1 VAVDGLL
8 ERDGVLTSL
17 DGLLSDVAAGRSGA
31 LFVVGEAG
39 LGKTSLIE
47 YAGEQARARPLTV
60 GLGRGHPM
68 ETSLPFGLLAQA
80 LDDVGGRG
88 LLDEGGPGLSGDRG
102 DGGDRGDRAAR
113 FYGVLRWLQDRAG
126 TGIVLALDDLQWADA
141 DSLAVLSFVVRRAG
155 PLGIGVL
162 ACLRPWPPAAAE
174 AVAALAHEGH
184 GTVQVLAPLSP
195 AASGELLEARV
206 GHPLQQPVAARA
218 FALCAGNPLLLGQ
231 VAVAIGHGEE
241 LPAAA
246 KPGQA
251 GPGQSM
257 LLARF
262 ADLPTAG
269 MRCAQAA
276 SVLGTSFRPDVAVQ
290 LAMLGSAE
298 ADAALEALART
309 GLVRQGP
316 GAEAHFVHPL
326 VRQALYDELA
336 GPVRTRL
343 HARAF
348 ALLNARGIG
357 ARAAEH
363 AVLAGLAG
371 DPEAISVLERAGHS
385 ARRAGALEVAVT
397 RFDEAVAMAGDQAGT
412 GLLLARAEA
421 LLAAGRRQRAVD
433 ACRSLARP
441 QDLTADRTA
450 DLTPA
455 QRVTSLWML
464 GRALVMAGDHDQA
477 AETFNAAAGLA
488 AADDPAIAAEVLLD
502 AALCR
507 MRASGPGPA
516 LPVAARARELAD
528 RVGGTLAIRAAAD
541 WGQMAMLGGNPD
553 GMRAAEAAAPW
564 RLPPG
569 GPDADTRPMAAAGGW
584 GPVNMF
590 AYCARLVERFDEADR
605 AFAIGRAAA
614 DTSGAPVAITTLA
627 IGHSYTLCQMGRLD
641 EASAAIGV
649 AQNLV
654 ELVPQLESFAAVGN
668 AHICLH
674 TGLLDESAQWC
685 ARVEATAVPRGEW
698 LALLFLW
705 DVLGHRRL
713 REGALT
719 EACDL
724 YERLEK
730 SVRSMGIGEP
740 CLPPWPRHA
749 IAAHLAGGR
758 LADAQRLIDW
768 LDQAAQTLPCRFPR
782 IAAASGRAQ
791 LAELDGDAEGALR
804 HYQAALTLHE
814 QVGLPLE
821 LAETLLA
828 YGGFLRRSGQRAQAR
843 SVLTQAREVAT
854 AAGASWL
861 AGLAAAEFKV
871 AGGRRR
877 ARAPG
882 TLSAQERRVARLA
895 AAGAANAE
903 IGRQL
908 YISISTVETHLEHI
922 YAKLGIHSRYELIA
936 MAGDPRLEPGS
947 ELGGIPDAAAA
958 VAVPTSWQG
967 ERLLSTAPREMS
979 AS

>member
-1 VAVDGLL
+1 VSVGGLL
-8 ERDGVLTSL
+8 ERDAVVARLDSL
-17 DGLLSDVAAGRSGA
+17 LRGVAAGRSAA

-47 YAGEQARARPLTV
+47 YACDQARAVPLTV

-80 LDDVGGRG
+80 LDDVGGPG
-88 LLDEGGPGLSGDRG
+88 LLDEGGTGQPD
-102 DGGDRGDRAAR
+102 DRGDRAAR
-113 FYGVLRWLQDRAG
+113 FYGVLRWLQERAG
-126 TGIVLALDDLQWADA
+126 TGLVLALDDLHWADA
-141 DSLAVLSFVVRRAG
+141 DSLALLSFIGRRAG
-155 PLGIGVL
+155 PLGLGVL

-174 AVAALAHEGH
+174 AVAALAHEDH

-195 AASGELLEARV
+195 AASGALLEARV
-206 GHPLQQPVAARA
+206 GHPVAQPVVARA

-231 VAVAIGHGEE
+231 VAVALGQGEE
-241 LPAAA
+241 LPAPAEA
-246 KPGQA
+246 GQA
-251 GPGQSM
+251 LPGQSM

-262 ADLPTAG
+262 AGLPTAG

-276 SVLGTSFRPDVAVQ
+276 SVLGTSFQPDVAAQ
-290 LAMLGSAE
+290 LAMLNPAE
-298 ADAALEALART
+298 ADAALDALART
-309 GLVRQGP
+309 GLVRQGS
-316 GAEAHFVHPL
+316 GAEVHFVHPL

-397 RFDEAVAMAGDQAGT
+397 RFDEAVAMAGDLAGT
-412 GLLLARAEA
+412 GLLLERAEA
-421 LLAAGRRQRAVD
+421 LLAAGHRQRAVD
-433 ACRSLARP
+433 ACRSLARR
-441 QDLTADRTA
+441 QDLTAV
-450 DLTPA
+450 

-477 AETFNAAAGLA
+477 AEAFDAAAGLA
-488 AADDPAIAAEVLLD
+488 EADDPAVAAEVLLD

-516 LPVAARARELAD
+516 LPVAARARELAG
-528 RVGGTLAIRAAAD
+528 RVGGTLATRAAAA
-541 WGQMAMLGGNPD
+541 WGQMAMLGGDPE
-553 GMRAAEAAAPW
+553 GMAAAEAAAPW
-564 RLPPG
+564 RLPPA
-569 GPDADTRPMAAAGGW
+569 GPDAGTGELAAAGGW
-584 GPVNMF
+584 GPVNLF

-605 AFAIGRAAA
+605 AFAIGRARA
-614 DTSGAPVAITTLA
+614 DASEAPVAITTLA

-641 EASAAIGV
+641 EAGEAIGV

-668 AHICLH
+668 AHISLH

-685 ARVEATAVPRGEW
+685 TRAEATAVPRGEW

-713 REGALT
+713 REGAIT
-719 EACDL
+719 QACEL
-724 YERLEK
+724 YARLEQT
-730 SVRSMGIGEP
+730 VRSMGIGEP
-740 CLPPWPRHA
+740 CLPSWPRHA
-749 IAAHLAGGR
+749 ITAHIAGGR
-758 LADAQRLIDW
+758 LADARRLIDW
-768 LDQAAQTLPCRFPR
+768 LDRAADALPCRFPR

-791 LAELDGDAEGALR
+791 LAELDGDADGALACHQR
-804 HYQAALTLHE
+804 ALILHE
-814 QVGLPLE
+814 QVDLPLE

-843 SVLTQAREVAT
+843 SVLTQAREVAA
-854 AAGASWL
+854 AAGAHWL

-908 YISISTVETHLEHI
+908 YISVSTVETHLEHI
-922 YAKLGIHSRYELIA
+922 YAKLGIHSRYELIV
-936 MAGDPRLEPGS
+936 MADDPRLEPGS
-947 ELGGIPDAAAA
+947 E
-958 VAVPTSWQG
+958 
-967 ERLLSTAPREMS
+967 
-979 AS
+979 

>member
-1 VAVDGLL
+1 VAADGLL

-17 DGLLSDVAAGRSGA
+17 DRLLSDVAAGRSGA

-47 YAGEQARARPLTV
+47 YACEQARAGPLTV

-88 LLDEGGPGLSGDRG
+88 LLDEGGPGPSGG
-102 DGGDRGDRAAR
+102 RGDRAAR

-126 TGIVLALDDLQWADA
+126 TGIVLALDDLHWADA
-141 DSLAVLSFVVRRAG
+141 DSLAVLSFIGRRAG

-218 FALCAGNPLLLGQ
+218 FALCAGNPLLLDQ
-231 VAVAIGHGEE
+231 VAVAIGQGEE
-241 LPAAA
+241 LPAVTEA
-246 KPGQA
+246 GQA
-251 GPGQSM
+251 LPGQSM

-262 ADLPTAG
+262 AGLPAAG

-276 SVLGTSFRPDVAVQ
+276 SVLGTSFRPDVAAQ
-290 LAMLGSAE
+290 LAMLASAE

-336 GPVRTRL
+336 GPVRARL

-348 ALLNARGIG
+348 ALLNARGLG

-397 RFDEAVAMAGDQAGT
+397 RFDEAAAMAGDLAGT

-421 LLAAGRRQRAVD
+421 LLAAGHGQPAVD
-433 ACRSLARP
+433 ACRSLARRP
-441 QDLTADRTA
+441 DLTA
-450 DLTPA
+450 A

-464 GRALVMAGDHDQA
+464 GRALVMAGDHDEA
-477 AETFNAAAGLA
+477 AETFNAAADLA
-488 AADDPAIAAEVLLD
+488 AADDPAVAAEVLLD
-502 AALCR
+502 AALCW

-516 LPVAARARELAD
+516 LPVAARARELAG
-528 RVGGTLAIRAAAD
+528 RAGGSLATRAAAA

-553 GMRAAEAAAPW
+553 GMKAAEAAAPW
-564 RLPPG
+564 RLPPA
-569 GPDADTRPMAAAGGW
+569 GPDAGAGELAAAGGW
-584 GPVNMF
+584 GPVNLF

-614 DTSGAPVAITTLA
+614 DTGGAPVAITTLA

-641 EASAAIGV
+641 EAREAIDV

-668 AHICLH
+668 AHISLH
-674 TGLLDESAQWC
+674 TGLLDESARWC

-713 REGALT
+713 REGAIT
-719 EACDL
+719 DACDL
-724 YERLEK
+724 YARLEET
-730 SVRSMGIGEP
+730 VRSMGIGEP

-749 IAAHLAGGR
+749 ITAHIAGGR
-758 LADAQRLIDW
+758 MADARRLIDW
-768 LDQAAQTLPCRFPR
+768 LDRAAETLPCRFPR

-791 LAELDGDAEGALR
+791 LAELDGDDEGAVQ
-804 HYQAALTLHE
+804 HYQAALALHE
-814 QVGLPLE
+814 QVDLPLE

-828 YGGFLRRSGQRAQAR
+828 YGGFLRRSGQRARAR
-843 SVLTQAREVAT
+843 SVLTQAREVST
-854 AAGASWL
+854 AAGANWL

-908 YISISTVETHLEHI
+908 YISVSTVETHLEHI
-922 YAKLGIHSRYELIA
+922 YTKLGIHSRYELIA
-936 MAGDPRLEPGS
+936 MADDPRLEPGS
-947 ELGGIPDAAAA
+947 ELGGIPDAAEVAA
-958 VAVPTSWQG
+958 VPASWQG
-967 ERLLSTAPREMS
+967 CGCFPRSRRRL